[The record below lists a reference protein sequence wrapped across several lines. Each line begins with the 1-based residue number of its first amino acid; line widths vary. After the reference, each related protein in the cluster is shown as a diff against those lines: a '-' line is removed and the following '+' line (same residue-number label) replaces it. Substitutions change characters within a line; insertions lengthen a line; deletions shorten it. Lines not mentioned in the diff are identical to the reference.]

1 MKAKTEEGLRAL
13 LEQSVQTVPINEFK
27 EKYDEEL
34 YIFLEP
40 ELNVIETAILIVKD
54 DTTSIQT
61 HIDSGDIKKLP
72 AAGLES
78 LPEET
83 QVKFVIVQPYTL
95 FQLVSGEKNW
105 KLL

>member
-1 MKAKTEEGLRAL
+1 MKPKTEEGLRAL
-13 LEQSVQTVPINEFK
+13 LEQSTQTISINDFK
-27 EKYDEEL
+27 TKYDEEL

-40 ELNVIETAILIVKD
+40 ELKIVETAVLIVKD

-61 HIDSGDIKKLP
+61 HIDSGSLKKLP
-72 AAGLES
+72 TAGLES

-95 FQLVSGEKNW
+95 FQLVSGEKS
-105 KLL
+105 